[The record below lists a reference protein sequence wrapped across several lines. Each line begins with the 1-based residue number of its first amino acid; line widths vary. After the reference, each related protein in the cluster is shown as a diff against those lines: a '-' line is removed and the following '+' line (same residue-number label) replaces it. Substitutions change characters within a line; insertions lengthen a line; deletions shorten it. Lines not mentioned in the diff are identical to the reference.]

1 MIVDFVAGMTVAAL
15 SGMGVGGGGLL
26 VLYLVFVKNM
36 GQIEAQGINL
46 LFFIVSAIAAFLYN
60 VRKRKINFRLCILLS
75 LCGIGGSVIGAL
87 SADILSPQTVRRI
100 FGWLLV
106 GSGIWS
112 FFGEK
117 IKNKKIAKIG

>member
-1 MIVDFVAGMTVAAL
+1 MVADFFAGMAVAAL

-36 GQIEAQGINL
+36 GQLEAQGINL

-60 VRKRKINFRLCILLS
+60 VRKRKINYRLCVLLC
-75 LCGIGGSVIGAL
+75 LCGIAGAVVGAL
-87 SADILSPQTVRRI
+87 SANMIPPQTVRKI
-100 FGWLLV
+100 FGWLLI

-112 FFGEK
+112 FLKEK
-117 IKNKKIAKIG
+117 KKK